1 MTYTLPKLQ
10 YSYDALEPFI
20 DARTMEIHYTKHH
33 QTYVDKL
40 NAALEKYPE
49 LQKLRVEELL
59 RKFNSFPKEI
69 QTTVKNHGGGH
80 ANHSL
85 WWLNLKKNIKFE
97 GEISKEIKKKFGS
110 YDKFKEEFI
119 KTALS
124 VFGSG
129 WGWLILNKDK
139 NLEIIKTPNQ
149 DSPLMEGNVPLLGVD
164 MWEHSFYLK
173 HGPNKT
179 TYMEDFF
186 KVINWENVNKIY
198 KNSIK

>member
-1 MTYTLPKLQ
+1 MYTLPKLE
-10 YSYDALEPFI
+10 YSYDSLEPFI
-20 DARTMEIHYTKHH
+20 DAATMEIHYTKHH
-33 QTYVDKL
+33 QAYIDKL
-40 NAALEKYPE
+40 NAALESHPK
-49 LQKLRVEELL
+49 LQDLPIEDLL
-59 RKFNSFPKEI
+59 RKLNTLPKEI
-69 QTTVKNHGGGH
+69 QTQVKNHGGGH
-80 ANHSL
+80 ANHSF
-85 WWLNLKKNIKFE
+85 WWLNLKKNTKFD

-129 WGWLILNKDK
+129 WGWLILNKDN

-179 TYMEDFF
+179 AYMEDFF
-186 KVINWENVNKIY
+186 KVINWENVNKNFE
-198 KNSIK
+198 KAK

>member
-1 MTYTLPKLQ
+1 
-10 YSYDALEPFI
+10 
-20 DARTMEIHYTKHH
+20 MEIHYTKHH
-33 QTYVDKL
+33 QAYVDKL
-40 NAALEKYPE
+40 NAALESYPK
-49 LQKLRVEELL
+49 LQGLVVEDLL
-59 RKFNSFPKEI
+59 KKFNSLPKEI
-69 QTTVKNHGGGH
+69 QTAVKNHGGGH

>member
-1 MTYTLPKLQ
+1 MTYALPKLE

-33 QTYVDKL
+33 QAYVDKL
-40 NAALEKYPE
+40 NAALESYPK
-49 LQKLRVEELL
+49 LQGLVVEDLL
-59 RKFNSFPKEI
+59 KKFNSLPKEI